1 MAGEQAAREAERQVG
16 PYVLRE
22 RTARRLVAERT
33 GTPHISVIAVGV
45 VFVLLVVAVAPWLGG
60 TRVPV
65 AVSLVVIGAGLGL
78 LIAAFAPRLQR
89 LTVDMDAREY
99 RLERVYL
106 LARRTETFRVPLD
119 AVSEVRCRQRVW
131 QDAPDATVVR
141 WSVDL
146 ARRTRTL
153 RVPLDRVGEVRCR
166 QRVWQDAPDA
176 TVVRWSVELVGEGRV
191 WQLAEEDQEE
201 PMQELARLVAEVAGV
216 PRRLSVAEGG

>member
-33 GTPHISVIAVGV
+33 GTPHISLIAVGV
-45 VFVLLVVAVAPWLGG
+45 VFLVLVVVITPWRGG

-65 AVSLVVIGAGLGL
+65 AISLIVIGAGLGL
-78 LIAAFAPRLQR
+78 LIAAFVPRLQR

-106 LARRTETFRVPLD
+106 LARRTETLRIPLD
-119 AVSEVRCRQRVW
+119 AVSQ
-131 QDAPDATVVR
+131 
-141 WSVDL
+141 
-146 ARRTRTL
+146 
-153 RVPLDRVGEVRCR
+153 VRCR

-176 TVVRWSVELVGEGRV
+176 TVVRWSVELVGEGKV